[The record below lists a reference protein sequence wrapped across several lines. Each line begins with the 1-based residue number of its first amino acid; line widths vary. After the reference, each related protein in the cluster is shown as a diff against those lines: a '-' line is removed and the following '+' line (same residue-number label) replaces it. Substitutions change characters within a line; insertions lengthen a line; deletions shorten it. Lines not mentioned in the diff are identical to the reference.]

1 MFAACPDAAVWPV
14 HGQQRAMADLDQPA
28 YCASQCPAGSI
39 GAASSDE
46 REVLVAV
53 VAVQQDRPAGGG
65 NSAGCYGGRRDL
77 RERPITPAANRP
89 YGSIPFF

>member
-1 MFAACPDAAVWPV
+1 MLAVCPDAADWPV
-14 HGQQRAMADLDQPA
+14 HRPQRAMADLDQPA

-53 VAVQQDRPAGGG
+53 VVVQQGRPAGGE
-65 NSAGCYGGRRDL
+65 NSAGCYGGRIDL
-77 RERPITPAANRP
+77 RERPITLR
-89 YGSIPFF
+89 